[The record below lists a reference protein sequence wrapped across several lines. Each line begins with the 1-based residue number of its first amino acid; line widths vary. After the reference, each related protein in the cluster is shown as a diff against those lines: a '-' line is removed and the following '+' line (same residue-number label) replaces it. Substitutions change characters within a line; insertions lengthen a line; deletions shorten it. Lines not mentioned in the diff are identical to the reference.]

1 MTHLLAGAGAGST
14 AAVITN
20 PFDVIK
26 TNVQLHKAATPPAT
40 ARSVY
45 VELTREEGFRWM
57 GRGASARVL
66 HMAVNSTVLIV
77 CYEAVKYFSL
87 AS

>member
-1 MTHLLAGAGAGST
+1 MASASAGGLAGL
-14 AAVITN
+14 VTN